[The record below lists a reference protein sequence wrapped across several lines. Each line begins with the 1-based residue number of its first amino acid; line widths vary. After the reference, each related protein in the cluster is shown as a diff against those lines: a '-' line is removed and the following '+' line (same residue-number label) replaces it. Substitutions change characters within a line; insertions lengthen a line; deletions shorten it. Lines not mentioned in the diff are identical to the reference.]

1 MTLLY
6 FNDLSASFVS
16 KVKCEKRANKNFGTK
31 IKVWYKS
38 SLWLYIIVAKV
49 PWLMMEIV
57 CDFCEN
63 LSVISS

>member
-6 FNDLSASFVS
+6 INDLSASFVS

-38 SLWLYIIVAKV
+38 SLWLYITVAKV
-49 PWLMMEIV
+49 P
-57 CDFCEN
+57 
-63 LSVISS
+63 